1 MRLFGALMK
10 KCKIK
15 NLQRLQFLV
24 NNRRISEKS
33 CYIRYNSTKALGFAK
48 KVVDRLGKWLY
59 IFIHKFKLSDEK
71 KSKQKEML
79 QRAFARVQESAGNF
93 AEDGL
98 GADWL
103 NR

>member
-1 MRLFGALMK
+1 MK
-10 KCKIK
+10 CRKISK
-15 NLQRLQFLV
+15 
-24 NNRRISEKS
+24 KS

-59 IFIHKFKLSDEK
+59 IFTHKFKLSDEK

-79 QRAFARVQESAGNF
+79 QRAFKLVQESAGNF